1 MEQKEDNKAFKQILT
16 WSLAMFVV
24 AIVFGLLYRIIM
36 PIERHLGED
45 EYIDRV
51 FVEFETTAWN
61 SNHDNASPLGTFDGG
76 SILYVV
82 EKDSSRSMVRP
93 FIISA
98 LDSVWVN
105 SDELIIYTPD
115 RYKNWQYEEERRK
128 YDLN

>member
-1 MEQKEDNKAFKQILT
+1 
-16 WSLAMFVV
+16 MFVV
-24 AIVFGLLYRIIM
+24 AIAFGLLYRIIM
-36 PIERHLGED
+36 PIERHLDEN

-61 SNHDNASPLGTFDGG
+61 SSQDNASPLGTFDGG
-76 SILYVV
+76 SILYIV
-82 EKDSSRSMVRP
+82 EKDSIRSMVRP
-93 FIISA
+93 FIISG

-115 RYKNWQYEEERRK
+115 RYETWQYEEERRK